1 MSKRVDVQSCP
12 QVHRRDSPKNPQA
25 CGPCGQPSR
34 LTRNTV
40 ASLRRVPRVGSPASS
55 VVRSTPTSCRP
66 SRVASFP
73 SLRGTATRL
82 GLRSRNRKTLRLRA
96 WSC

>member
-12 QVHRRDSPKNPQA
+12 QVHRRDSSKNPQA

-40 ASLRRVPRVGSPASS
+40 ASL
-55 VVRSTPTSCRP
+55 
-66 SRVASFP
+66 
-73 SLRGTATRL
+73 
-82 GLRSRNRKTLRLRA
+82 
-96 WSC
+96 